1 MIDHLTEATKRIHRR
16 GERSPSALTPTEL
29 RVAELVCAGHTNSS
43 AAREL
48 FVSAS
53 TISTHLRSIYAKLHV
68 NSRVLLVLALQA
80 ESTLEAA
87 QAHDRSTDEPRRH
100 SRPVSGV
107 YGFARR
113 A

>member
-1 MIDHLTEATKRIHRR
+1 MTTT
-16 GERSPSALTPTEL
+16 LTPAEL
-29 RVAELVCAGHTNSS
+29 RVAELVCAGHSNSS

-68 NSRVLLVLALQA
+68 NSRVKLLLALQA
-80 ESTLEAA
+80 APGG
-87 QAHDRSTDEPRRH
+87 D
-100 SRPVSGV
+100 
-107 YGFARR
+107 GFAHR